1 MYLAGAALRA
11 AAALLG
17 RGALGTASFPAGPR
31 LGLVFFQPIITC
43 LQIKNQVL
51 DFYLKISFH

>member
-1 MYLAGAALRA
+1 MCLAGAALTA

-43 LQIKNQVL
+43 LQIKNQ
-51 DFYLKISFH
+51 SS